1 MDDKEQM
8 RVLRG
13 LEEGTDWEYDG
24 DMLAVNDPED
34 EDDGMGGV
42 RVLDPGPDG
51 SGSLGA
57 EGESVLD
64 ILSCVND
71 MVANGDVA
79 DVLFVVNLVDD
90 EQVCFT
96 TLDRNDLIL
105 GTFETAKLNWHAT
118 QVALQNYEEEYD
130 DE

>member
-1 MDDKEQM
+1 MDDEGQM
-8 RVLRG
+8 RVLRE
-13 LEEGTDWEYDG
+13 LDEGTDWEYDG
-24 DMLAVNDPED
+24 DMLSVNDPED

-42 RVLDPGPDG
+42 RVLDPNNDG
-51 SGSLGA
+51 GGDLGA
-57 EGESVLD
+57 AGEEVLD

-71 MVANGDVA
+71 MVSNGDVV
-79 DVLFVVNLVDD
+79 DVLMVVNLVDD

-96 TLDRNDLIL
+96 TIDRNDLIL